1 MPSERK
7 KDRFNNRLGFLPN
20 QSGVYIYKDENR
32 KIIYIG
38 KAVNLKSRISSYFT
52 PSARQTPKTAELVS
66 KIDDF
71 EFIVTEGEQEAFLL
85 ENSLI
90 KKNKPRYN
98 ARLKDDKSYPYI
110 KVDVNEEYPRVYV
123 SRKRTFDGSRYFG
136 PYASPGSIR
145 GTLDMLRI
153 AC

>member
-90 KKNKPRYN
+90 KKNF
-98 ARLKDDKSYPYI
+98 
-110 KVDVNEEYPRVYV
+110 
-123 SRKRTFDGSRYFG
+123 TFFWK
-136 PYASPGSIR
+136 I
-145 GTLDMLRI
+145 
-153 AC
+153 